1 MYPLVKLQH
10 TAEFMRATVYE
21 KGTKI
26 NMSSSDRGNHYLNES
41 LSHPSL
47 HDNLLGTSS

>member
-21 KGTKI
+21 KGTKTNI
-26 NMSSSDRGNHYLNES
+26 SSSDRGNHYLNES

-47 HDNLLGTSS
+47 HDNLFGTSS